1 MGKALLVIDMQ
12 KDFLGKDR
20 NKKKFNYDN
29 IDELIEN
36 VNFAIE
42 SYSKKEYD
50 IIYIAEVFPNNLFYK
65 LVFGFGL
72 KGTKGAE
79 FMDEMNVITQNYF
92 EKKLPSAF
100 TNEDFVDFINM
111 RKIDEVAIC
120 GIDEGGC
127 VSATAKSAVKMGIKV
142 EMIENAISTVM
153 LKKAIKYRM
162 KLKSLGVN
170 YV

>member
-153 LKKAIKYRM
+153 LKKAIKY
-162 KLKSLGVN
+162 
-170 YV
+170 